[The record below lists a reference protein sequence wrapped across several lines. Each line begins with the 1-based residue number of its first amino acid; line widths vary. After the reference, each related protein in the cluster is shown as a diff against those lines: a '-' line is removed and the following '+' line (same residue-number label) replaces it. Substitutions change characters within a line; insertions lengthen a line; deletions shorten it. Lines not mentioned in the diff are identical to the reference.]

1 MRISGDKRCDS
12 PGHNAKYL
20 TYTFFEHSINK
31 IVVMSVTQ
39 FTERGNSNRMA
50 KYGFQKVLH
59 GMETRDINIKQI
71 STDRQVQIK
80 NL

>member
-1 MRISGDKRCDS
+1 
-12 PGHNAKYL
+12 
-20 TYTFFEHSINK
+20 
-31 IVVMSVTQ
+31 MSVTQ
-39 FTERGNSNRMA
+39 FTECGNSNRME